1 MREPIESE
9 HFWYFLT
16 SVFTVFSTFCYATK
30 VIVEGYRKRPTNSE
44 RTSSRSRSHLLTA
57 GSQCNLL
64 LGGDQIV
71 YASNWRG
78 IKLLQETRPLRTG
91 PRLDTVCCCCGG
103 SCTATRNTLRPEGWS
118 IVSWTAQS
126 AEANLFRNIKNC
138 LKLAFLWLRN
148 FCRRPC
154 LSGMLHFGS
163 PVHLHQGRTS
173 SRPPPF
179 FHYTFKL
186 RSCLQFAGKRHTR
199 YCWHR

>member
-1 MREPIESE
+1 M
-9 HFWYFLT
+9 
-16 SVFTVFSTFCYATK
+16 
-30 VIVEGYRKRPTNSE
+30 
-44 RTSSRSRSHLLTA
+44 
-57 GSQCNLL
+57 
-64 LGGDQIV
+64 
-71 YASNWRG
+71 
-78 IKLLQETRPLRTG
+78 LQETRPLRTG
-91 PRLDTVCCCCGG
+91 PWLDTVCCCCGG

-173 SRPPPF
+173 SRLPLLSL
-179 FHYTFKL
+179 HIQTAQLSAVCRQTAHSLLLASMKAITAGAAGWET
-186 RSCLQFAGKRHTR
+186 LQQQERQESFCQQQSANRAVGRVQVFAVDRTR
-199 YCWHR
+199 QKEPNAR

>member
-78 IKLLQETRPLRTG
+78 IKFAPRDSATSDWSSARYSLLLLRRFLHGNKEHVTTRGVVDSILDGSKCRSKSIQKYQKLLEAGLLVVAKFLQKAMPIRNAAFWQSCSPS
-91 PRLDTVCCCCGG
+91 PRQ
-103 SCTATRNTLRPEGWS
+103 N
-118 IVSWTAQS
+118 
-126 AEANLFRNIKNC
+126 
-138 LKLAFLWLRN
+138 
-148 FCRRPC
+148 
-154 LSGMLHFGS
+154 
-163 PVHLHQGRTS
+163 
-173 SRPPPF
+173 
-179 FHYTFKL
+179 
-186 RSCLQFAGKRHTR
+186 
-199 YCWHR
+199 